1 MNRLRFAL
9 AWVGLLTAGL
19 LAAGGAEAQ
28 ALAATGPLVWDEMP
42 AQQRNVLAPLRGDWS
57 SISPAQQQKWAEIA
71 RRFPALPPEE
81 RSRVQQRLTEWSRLS
96 PQQRGSARFNFQE
109 ARQLSPQERQQ
120 QWEAYRALP
129 ADQRRALAERA
140 GRPMEAGPDT
150 GSGARDPSTSVKSS
164 VVRSPAPTPAQS
176 VSPSVVKRG
185 AGASTDLVSRPA
197 SPPMHQQA
205 GLPKV
210 AATPGF
216 VDKATLL
223 PQRGA
228 QGAATRPPSREGDK
242 ADKADKP
249 DKPDKAR

>member
-1 MNRLRFAL
+1 MSRSRIARAL
-9 AWVGLLTAGL
+9 TCGLVTGL
-19 LAAGGAEAQ
+19 VAAGGALAQ

-57 SISPAQQQKWAEIA
+57 TITPAQQQKWAEVA

-81 RSRVQQRLTEWSRLS
+81 RTRVQQRLSEWSRLS
-96 PQQRGSARFNFQE
+96 PQERGSARFNFQE

-129 ADQRRALAERA
+129 AEQRRALAERA
-140 GRPMEAGPDT
+140 GQPVPAGTPPREA
-150 GSGARDPSTSVKSS
+150 STTVKSS
-164 VVRSPAPTPAQS
+164 VVRAPAPVVGQP

-185 AGASTDLVSRPA
+185 AGASTELISKPPT
-197 SPPMHQQA
+197 PPMHQQA

-228 QGAATRPPSREGDK
+228 QGAATAGPPKQREGEKPK
-242 ADKADKP
+242 AQ
-249 DKPDKAR
+249 

>member
-1 MNRLRFAL
+1 MNRLRVAL
-9 AWVGLLTAGL
+9 ALAGL
-19 LAAGGAEAQ
+19 LMAGGALAQ
-28 ALAATGPLVWDEMP
+28 ALAATGPLVWDQLP
-42 AQQRNVLAPLRGDWS
+42 VQQRTVLAPLRGDWA

-71 RRFPALPPEE
+71 RRFPGLPPEE
-81 RSRVQQRLTEWSRLS
+81 RGRVQQRLTEWSRLS
-96 PQQRGSARFNFQE
+96 PQERGSARFNFQE
-109 ARQLSPQERQQ
+109 ARQVSPQERQQ

-129 ADQRRALAERA
+129 ADQRSALAERA
-140 GRPMEAGPDT
+140 ERAKRAGQSAVSGAGTGT
-150 GSGARDPSTSVKSS
+150 GSREPLANVKSS
-164 VVRSPAPTPAQS
+164 VVRAPASVPAQS

-185 AGASTDLVSRPA
+185 AGASTDLVTKPA

-228 QGAATRPPSREGDK
+228 QGAATRPPSRED
-242 ADKADKP
+242 DKP
-249 DKPDKAR
+249 NTPNKAK

>member
-1 MNRLRFAL
+1 MNRSRIARAL
-9 AWVGLLTAGL
+9 TCLLVTGLMS
-19 LAAGGAEAQ
+19 AGGALAQ
-28 ALAATGPLVWDEMP
+28 ALAATGPLVWDNLP
-42 AQQRNVLAPLRGDWS
+42 AQQRSVLAPLRSDWP
-57 SISPAQQQKWAEIA
+57 SISPAQQQKWAEVA

-96 PQQRGSARFNFQE
+96 PQERGSARFNFQE

-129 ADQRRALAERA
+129 AEQRRALAERA
-140 GRPMEAGPDT
+140 GKPVQP
-150 GSGARDPSTSVKSS
+150 GSAPREPQPTVKSS
-164 VVRSPAPTPAQS
+164 VVRAPAPVPGQL
-176 VSPSVVKRG
+176 VSPSVVQRG
-185 AGASTDLVSRPA
+185 AGVSTDLVSRPP

-228 QGAATRPPSREGDK
+228 QGAATRPPDREGEKPNK
-242 ADKADKP
+242 AQ
-249 DKPDKAR
+249 

>member
-1 MNRLRFAL
+1 VNRSRIARAL
-9 AWVGLLTAGL
+9 TCLWVTGLM
-19 LAAGGAEAQ
+19 AAGGAVAQ
-28 ALAATGPLVWDEMP
+28 ALAATGPLLWDELP
-42 AQQRNVLAPLRGDWS
+42 AQQRSVLAPLRGDWS
-57 SISPAQQQKWAEIA
+57 SISPAQQQKWAEVA

-81 RSRVQQRLTEWSRLS
+81 RSRVQQRATEWARLS
-96 PQQRGSARFNFQE
+96 PQERGSARFNFQE

-129 ADQRRALAERA
+129 AEQRRALAERA
-140 GRPMEAGPDT
+140 GQR
-150 GSGARDPSTSVKSS
+150 AREPALSSAATREPQATVKSS
-164 VVRSPAPTPAQS
+164 VVRAPATVPGQL

-185 AGASTDLVSRPA
+185 VGVSTDLVSRPA

-223 PQRGA
+223 PRRGA
-228 QGAATRPPSREGDK
+228 QGAATRPPDREVEKPNK
-242 ADKADKP
+242 AQ
-249 DKPDKAR
+249 

>member
-1 MNRLRFAL
+1 MNRLRVAL
-9 AWVGLLTAGL
+9 ALSSLLTT
-19 LAAGGAEAQ
+19 GGALAQ
-28 ALAATGPLVWDEMP
+28 ALAATGPLVWDQLP
-42 AQQRNVLAPLRGDWS
+42 VQQRTVLAPLRGDWA

-71 RRFPALPPEE
+71 RRFPALPPQE

-96 PQQRGSARFNFQE
+96 PQERGSARFNFQE

-120 QWEAYRALP
+120 QWDAYRALP

-140 GRPMEAGPDT
+140 GQSAVSGVGT
-150 GSGARDPSTSVKSS
+150 GSREPPANVKSS
-164 VVRSPAPTPAQS
+164 VVRAPAPVPAQS

-185 AGASTDLVSRPA
+185 AGASTDLVTKPA

-242 ADKADKP
+242 P
-249 DKPDKAR
+249 DKPDQAK

>member
-1 MNRLRFAL
+1 MNFPRISLAL
-9 AWVGLLTAGL
+9 AGLLTSGL
-19 LAAGGAEAQ
+19 LMAGGALAQ
-28 ALAATGPLVWDEMP
+28 ALAATGPLVWDQLP
-42 AQQRNVLAPLRGDWS
+42 VQQRSVLAPLRGDWA

-81 RSRVQQRLTEWSRLS
+81 RGRVQQRLSDWSRLS
-96 PQQRGSARFNFQE
+96 PQERGSARFNFQE

-140 GRPMEAGPDT
+140 GQPAVSAAGT
-150 GSGARDPSTSVKSS
+150 GTREPPAHVKSS
-164 VVRSPAPTPAQS
+164 VVRAPPPVPGQS

-197 SPPMHQQA
+197 TPPMHQQA

-210 AATPGF
+210 AAMPGF

-228 QGAATRPPSREGDK
+228 QGAAARPPSRQD
-242 ADKADKP
+242 DKP
-249 DKPDKAR
+249 DKPDKAK